1 MTGDKKIVGLWRDSA
16 ANQEADN
23 AAAGETAPPET
34 ALAPEAEAP
43 IERDWLDMSSLT
55 DADDGLREADET
67 SVPSAWRDR
76 IAPALL
82 VLLGIGWTGF
92 ALAVATGNFARGPAL
107 ADWPALVATIAM
119 PLTLL
124 AVLWMALLRSSR
136 SEQARFARVAAALRE
151 ENMALNQ
158 SMHSLG
164 LHLADAQ
171 KQLGE
176 QAKLVQQLGLD
187 TVMRLNESSDKLASN
202 ASVIANAHDQL
213 ARSGDVALQRMDGL
227 LAGLP
232 RIDDVA
238 QRLAVNFRE
247 AGLVA
252 HQQGASLEAKLAALG
267 EEAAK
272 AAQAGE
278 ASTASMLEA
287 IVALQEQAK
296 ETEAGLL
303 AASTEVGSAHD
314 AALARMTSVGAAAR
328 DDMAATV
335 AALTGQMDESWRLFR
350 DGVDQAAGQMD
361 AKLAAARDAGD
372 AMGAQLSAHADASD
386 ALASR
391 ITSHVADVAQQLELL
406 DVSVSAS
413 TGVIGRAIGDTK
425 TQLGAFLQEVE
436 SGNASAHQLI
446 SHAESLLLALDAVTR
461 ELDETLPHALDRM
474 TSHGKATQ
482 TALSQLRPMLE
493 ASELVAQS
501 TMSHVNAVQAT
512 LKSNEDQMASHATSQ
527 QALVDRINGSLA
539 DAEAALAKLRD
550 GADEFAEQGGA
561 RMIATL
567 SEVRATADSAAEEA
581 RQTLEKLVSG
591 AREAMQATATEAI
604 DAAFKNEIMAQ
615 LTAIEEASARA
626 VAAANGAAD
635 RLMRQLITIMDTSA
649 SVEQRVAEAEQA
661 IAASGRDSLAK
672 QVGLLTEALKS
683 TAIDV
688 TKILSSEV
696 SDTAWDAYLK
706 GDRGVFARRAVKLI
720 ESGEAKEILRLYQ
733 NDDGFHASVNQFI
746 HDFEAMLRL
755 LIGARDGSA
764 ISVTL
769 LSSDIGKLYVAL
781 AQAID
786 RLRN

>member
-1 MTGDKKIVGLWRDSA
+1 MTGHKKIVGLWRDSA
-16 ANQEADN
+16 ANQEADS
-23 AAAGETAPPET
+23 AAPAEATGPDTLA
-34 ALAPEAEAP
+34 APEAAAP
-43 IERDWLDMSSLT
+43 AERDWLDMSSLNAT
-55 DADDGLREADET
+55 EDADDAA
-67 SVPSAWRDR
+67 PPAWRDR
-76 IAPALL
+76 AVPALL
-82 VLLGIGWTGF
+82 VLLAIGWTGF
-92 ALAVATGNFARGPAL
+92 AFTVATEGFARAPAL
-107 ADWPALVATIAM
+107 ADWPLLIATIAM

-124 AVLWMALLRSSR
+124 AVFWMVLLRSGR
-136 SEQARFARVAAALRE
+136 SEQARFARAATALRE
-151 ENMALNQ
+151 ENMSLNQ
-158 SMHSLG
+158 SMHALG
-164 LHLADAQ
+164 LHLADAR

-187 TVMRLNESSDKLASN
+187 TVSRLTESSDKLASN

-252 HQQGASLEAKLAALG
+252 HQQGANLEARLAALG

-272 AAQAGE
+272 TAQISE
-278 ASTASMLEA
+278 ASTASILEA
-287 IVALQEQAK
+287 IVALQGQAR
-296 ETEAGLL
+296 ETESDLL
-303 AASTEVGSAHD
+303 AASTQVTGAHD
-314 AALARMTSVGAAAR
+314 AALAHMTSVAASAR
-328 DDMAATV
+328 GEMTSTV
-335 AALTGQMDESWRLFR
+335 AAMTGEIEKSWQQFR
-350 DGVDQAAGQMD
+350 NGVDAAATQMD
-361 AKLAAARDAGD
+361 ARLAAARDAGD

-386 ALASR
+386 ALAAR
-391 ITSHVADVAQQLELL
+391 ITAHVADVGGQLEIL

-413 TGVIGRAIGDTK
+413 TGVIGRAIDDTK
-425 TQLGAFLQEVE
+425 GQLGAFMQEVQ

-446 SHAESLLLALDAVTR
+446 GHAESLLLALDAVTR
-461 ELDETLPHALDRM
+461 ELDETLPHALGRI
-474 TSHGKATQ
+474 TAHGQTTQ
-482 TALSQLRPMLE
+482 TALAQLRPLLD

-501 TMSHVNAVQAT
+501 TVSHVNAVQTT
-512 LKSNEDQMASHATSQ
+512 LKANEEQMTGHAASQ
-527 QALVDRINGSLA
+527 QELADRINGALA
-539 DAEAALAKLRD
+539 DAETALAKLRE

-567 SEVRATADSAAEEA
+567 AEVRTTADSAADEA
-581 RQTLEKLVSG
+581 RLTLEKLVSG
-591 AREAMQATATEAI
+591 ARDAMQATATGAI
-604 DAAFKNEIMAQ
+604 DAAFKNEVMTQ
-615 LTAIEEASARA
+615 LNAIEEASSRA

-649 SVEQRVAEAEQA
+649 SVEQRVSEAEQA
-661 IAASGRDSLAK
+661 IAASDRDSLAK

-706 GDRGVFARRAVKLI
+706 GDRGVFARRAVKLV
-720 ESGEAKEILRLYQ
+720 ENSEAKEILRLYQ
-733 NDDGFHASVNQFI
+733 NDDAFHASVNQFI

-755 LIGARDGSA
+755 LIAARDGSA

>member
-1 MTGDKKIVGLWRDSA
+1 MTGEKKIVGLWRDSA
-16 ANQEADN
+16 ANQETDSK
-23 AAAGETAPPET
+23 AAEQAPAPET
-34 ALAPEAEAP
+34 VAAPEAEAP
-43 IERDWLDMSSLT
+43 PERDWLDMSSLT
-55 DADDGLREADET
+55 DTENAGEDDTAGDR
-67 SVPSAWRDR
+67 SRWRGR
-76 IAPALL
+76 IAPSLL
-82 VLLGIGWTGF
+82 LLLGAGWTAFALYTATNGF
-92 ALAVATGNFARGPAL
+92 ASAPAT
-107 ADWPALVATIAM
+107 ADWPVLIATIAM

-136 SEQARFARVAAALRE
+136 SEQARFARITSALRD
-151 ENMALNQ
+151 ENLMLGQ

-171 KQLGE
+171 KQLAE
-176 QAKLVQQLGLD
+176 QAKIVQQLGLD
-187 TVMRLNESSDKLASN
+187 TVARLHDSSDRLASN

-213 ARSGDVALQRMDGL
+213 ARSSDVALQRMDGL

-252 HQQGASLEAKLAALG
+252 HQQGANLEARLAALA

-272 AAQAGE
+272 AAQTGE
-278 ASTASMLEA
+278 ASAASLHEA
-287 IVALQEQAK
+287 MGALQEQAK
-296 ETEAGLL
+296 DAGERLL
-303 AASTEVGSAHD
+303 ATSSQVTD
-314 AALARMTSVGAAAR
+314 AQDLALARMTQTAATAR
-328 DDMAATV
+328 DDMKSTV
-335 AALTGQMDESWRLFR
+335 AAVTGQMDSSWRQFR
-350 DGVDQAAGQMD
+350 DGVDTAAAQMD
-361 AKLAAARDAGD
+361 ARLAAAREAGD
-372 AMGAQLSAHADASD
+372 AMGTQLTAHGEASE
-386 ALASR
+386 ALATR
-391 ITSHVADVAQQLELL
+391 IAAHVAEVEQQLAGL
-406 DVSVSAS
+406 DVSVAGR
-413 TGVIGRAIGDTK
+413 TDVIGRAIADTK
-425 TQLGAFLQEVE
+425 AQLTAFAEQVT
-436 SGNASAHQLI
+436 SGNSSAQQLV

-461 ELDETLPHALDRM
+461 ELDESLPHALDRM
-474 TSHGKATQ
+474 TSHGKTTQ
-482 TALSQLRPMLE
+482 TALSQLRPMLD

-501 TMSHVNAVQAT
+501 TLSHVNAVQAT
-512 LKSNEDQMASHATSQ
+512 LKTNEEQMAGHAESQ

-539 DAEAALAKLRD
+539 EADAALAKLRD

-567 SEVRATADSAAEEA
+567 ADVRGTADSAAAQA
-581 RQTLEKLVSG
+581 RETLDKLISG
-591 AREAMQATATEAI
+591 AREAMQATASEAI
-604 DAAFKNEIMAQ
+604 DAAFKTEIMTQ
-615 LTAIEEASARA
+615 LNAIEDASQRA

-661 IAASGRDSLAK
+661 IAASDRDSLAK

-688 TKILSSEV
+688 TKILSTEV
-696 SDTAWDAYLK
+696 SDAAWDAYLK

-720 ESGEAKEILRLYQ
+720 ENGEAKEILRIYQ
-733 NDDGFHASVNQFI
+733 NDDGFHAAVNQFI

-786 RLRN
+786 RLRG